1 MSLTRSWRGVRANVC
16 GVGNRVS
23 QFWKVWVSSVV
34 VEDVVDGPHKK
45 GDDLS
50 GCPHIVS
57 EEVDVVEGA
66 AHNLSP
72 MLGKALDLRL
82 LL

>member
-1 MSLTRSWRGVRANVC
+1 L
-16 GVGNRVS
+16 
-23 QFWKVWVSSVV
+23 SSVV